1 MLVNKEEYLL
11 PDTVNMGEKGEKGT
25 NKFVT
30 QNKEA
35 NLKNYIWGYLV
46 ISLKEEDDD
55 EDEENN

>member
-1 MLVNKEEYLL
+1 
-11 PDTVNMGEKGEKGT
+11 MGEKGEKGT

-35 NLKNYIWGYLV
+35 NLKKYIWGCLV
-46 ISLKEEDDD
+46 ISLKEEEDDDDD